1 MSPRDRFDDQN
12 DPDNTCNS
20 HIKSYLAIS
29 PAFGDLKSL
38 WAYKQRQLLT
48 NTDVSF
54 GRAHALSVELLIVSH
69 SCSVSILLSVK
80 SYLTLLPYVTERQ
93 VLIPGIEPDSQ
104 HANSGQRF
112 TSHSLSA
119 KQHFKYVFFIYTY
132 LSVHPHAY
140 IFLICCI
147 TDKNIKTYFKM
158 KRPTHATNNI
168 YIYTH
173 I

>member
-1 MSPRDRFDDQN
+1 MSPRDRF

-93 VLIPGIEPDSQ
+93 VFIPGIEPDSQ

-119 KQHFKYVFFIYTY
+119 NQHFKYVFY
-132 LSVHPHAY
+132 
-140 IFLICCI
+140 
-147 TDKNIKTYFKM
+147 
-158 KRPTHATNNI
+158 I
-168 YIYTH
+168 YISVCSSTCIH
-173 I
+173 ISNMLHHWQEH